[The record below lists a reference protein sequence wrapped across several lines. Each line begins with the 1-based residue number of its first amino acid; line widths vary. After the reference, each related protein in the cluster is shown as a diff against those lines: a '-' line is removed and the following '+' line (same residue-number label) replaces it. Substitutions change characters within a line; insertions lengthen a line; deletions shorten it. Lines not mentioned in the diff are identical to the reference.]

1 MGCKNDQKSQ
11 NHWTITICEIPNTLF
26 KGNLEY
32 NRSTKI
38 STVFSTKNHNSL
50 ISKYKKPQLNV
61 TYKFKYPP
69 KTYIP
74 IFTKTPEKSGG
85 G

>member
-1 MGCKNDQKSQ
+1 MAPCGRKKNYGHTPSL
-11 NHWTITICEIPNTLF
+11 ITT
-26 KGNLEY
+26 
-32 NRSTKI
+32 RSTKI

-50 ISKYKKPQLNV
+50 ISKYKKPQL
-61 TYKFKYPP
+61 TDCYLKIQ
-69 KTYIP
+69 IP